1 MGIQD
6 TASGWRLYRY
16 QGPLAIQSCGNTVLE
31 MPPRCCPCLRCQG
44 KLKCLLPKSR
54 VVPPP
59 YRLSSMGFLGWKAS
73 SRLSE
78 LLFVDR
84 YSKLPGNLSSDISA
98 NDMFFHDIKLYL
110 AKVTSPTAT
119 QQYIPKVKLW
129 ASNISRITQVMS
141 ATWARTSAH
150 ENNEGTDTWLGVGQE
165 QQRYTAENEVYKG

>member
-6 TASGWRLYRY
+6 TASGWKLYQY

-44 KLKCLLPKSR
+44 KLKCLLSKSR

-59 YRLSSMGFLGWKAS
+59 YRLSWMGFLGWKAS

-78 LLFVDR
+78 LLFADWR
-84 YSKLPGNLSSDISA
+84 SKLPGKYSCVSLVMIFLP
-98 NDMFFHDIKLYL
+98 MTCFFHDIKLYL

-141 ATWARTSAH
+141 ATWARTGAH
-150 ENNEGTDTWLGVGQE
+150 ENNE
-165 QQRYTAENEVYKG
+165 